1 MSGLR
6 VVVWWCLFLQKFVM
20 LCFAIHS
27 HLCKTSSNIC
37 IIEVWLFYL
46 TQYNF
51 FWFKYGKH
59 TVGAPIPLFKFFR
72 VRVVITYLLSSSWN
86 NFSVIHVV
94 SLLEQIPT
102 MFGETRETETVL
114 GPVIQAGKEALK
126 VKNPKL
132 CYTCLSCFHT
142 VNLC

>member
-1 MSGLR
+1 M
-6 VVVWWCLFLQKFVM
+6 
-20 LCFAIHS
+20 
-27 HLCKTSSNIC
+27 
-37 IIEVWLFYL
+37 EVWLFYL

-51 FWFKYGKH
+51 FWFKYSKH
-59 TVGAPIPLFKFFR
+59 TVGATILSFNFFG
-72 VRVVITYLLSSSWN
+72 VRVVITYLLSFSWN

-126 VKNPKL
+126 VKKPQAML
-132 CYTCLSCFHT
+132 YLFELFHT